1 MAGKGCMRRNKADM
15 AEVICSRYWL
25 AWAVTSSSLILE
37 RMSTQQNGSFG
48 TNQATRQLKFRNQ
61 RKA

>member
-15 AEVICSRYWL
+15 AKVICSRYWL
-25 AWAVTSSSLILE
+25 AWAVTSGSPILE

-48 TNQATRQLKFRNQ
+48 TSQATMQLKFRNQ
-61 RKA
+61 RNA

>member
-1 MAGKGCMRRNKADM
+1 MAGKGCMCRNKADM

-25 AWAVTSSSLILE
+25 AWAVTNGSPVLE

-48 TNQATRQLKFRNQ
+48 TSQAIRQLKFRNQ